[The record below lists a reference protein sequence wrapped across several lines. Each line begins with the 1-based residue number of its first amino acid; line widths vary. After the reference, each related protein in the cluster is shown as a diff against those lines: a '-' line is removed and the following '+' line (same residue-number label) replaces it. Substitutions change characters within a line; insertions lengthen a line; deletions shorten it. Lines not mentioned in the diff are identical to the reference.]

1 MLLQKRAIIDAQLSF
16 KYVSTNFVGSNK
28 QIRTIIKDNEG
39 FFTSLMIFK
48 GTETVD
54 LMQWFVLQLWNIT
67 LSQKPIFTITAD

>member
-54 LMQWFVLQLWNIT
+54 LMQ
-67 LSQKPIFTITAD
+67 